1 MSSYYSEYGNKVP
14 LPVKNGLATRNAR
27 GQIGASWW
35 ARGWIEPFEAVTPR
49 PVLDQGRRY
58 ARKGQIVS
66 IDLEIG
72 RIEAKV
78 QGTREEP
85 YKCYAVFSPWLRK
98 DREIVRQRLSETA
111 APMAALLAKRMPDD
125 VQDLLNPLTLYPR
138 FDPPPECHCECVND
152 GRLCKHLASVC
163 YILAELFDDDPFMLL
178 HLRGVPSGE
187 LYTGWYETWGVSF
200 ERDSDSEAFSEE
212 DGVNF
217 AGKDMDAL
225 LEDVEPAEKV
235 KVMDRLGFPPFF
247 PAKDDTVMGAL
258 AKFYE

>member
-1 MSSYYSEYGNKVP
+1 MSYYSEYGNKVP
-14 LPVKNGLATRNAR
+14 LPVKNGMATRNAR
-27 GQIGASWW
+27 GQIGSSWW

-66 IDLEIG
+66 IDLEVG
-72 RIEAKV
+72 RVEAKV

-85 YKCYAVFSPWLRK
+85 YICYAVFSPWLRK
-98 DREIVRQRLSETA
+98 DREGVRQRLSETA

-125 VQDLLNPLTLYPR
+125 IQVLCGNLGLYPR

-152 GRLCKHLASVC
+152 GRVCKHLAAVC

-178 HLRGVPSGE
+178 HLRGVSANE
-187 LYTGWYETWGVSF
+187 LYKGWYETWGVSF
-200 ERDSDSEAFSEE
+200 EHEPGAESTAEE
-212 DGVNF
+212 DGVPF
-217 AGKDMDAL
+217 AGINIDKF

-235 KVMDRLGFPPFF
+235 KVMERLGFPPFF
-247 PAKDDTVMGAL
+247 PAKDETVMGAL